1 MVAVAYP
8 LVAEAVFDAADAEFG
23 AGVVVTLGP
32 PDVDLEYGFTYLMV
46 GFDAAADSEGVSAT
60 FTQEWATVTGP
71 SRDETGTI
79 NFSIYHLGG
88 DDALSAMQAVFGVA
102 ETLATLISS
111 TGIGDP
117 VAVLQWTN
125 ALGGATFE
133 QAATDQGSEAMLR
146 FGIGYKARI

>member
-8 LVAEAVFDAADAEFG
+8 LVAEAVFDAADAAFG
-23 AGVVVTLGP
+23 ADVVVTLGP
-32 PDVDLEYGFTYLMV
+32 PDVDLTYGFTYLMV

-102 ETLATLISS
+102 ETLAALVSA
-111 TGIGDP
+111 TGIGEP
-117 VAVLQWTN
+117 VTLQWTN
-125 ALGGATFE
+125 ALEGATFE